1 MSQIE
6 RLGGANQLNQKA
18 FGQFQIIFI
27 LEPSNTLVPKSLSPT
42 FIFWYPLVYNRLPVH
57 FCFLWKNTFV
67 DCIIETKEFL
77 R

>member
-1 MSQIE
+1 MSQLE
-6 RLGGANQLNQKA
+6 TLGCANQLGYRA

-27 LEPSNTLVPKSLSPT
+27 LELSNTLVPKSLSPT
-42 FIFWYPLVYNRLPVH
+42 SIFWHPPIYNRLFD

-67 DCIIETKEFL
+67 DCIIETKEFV